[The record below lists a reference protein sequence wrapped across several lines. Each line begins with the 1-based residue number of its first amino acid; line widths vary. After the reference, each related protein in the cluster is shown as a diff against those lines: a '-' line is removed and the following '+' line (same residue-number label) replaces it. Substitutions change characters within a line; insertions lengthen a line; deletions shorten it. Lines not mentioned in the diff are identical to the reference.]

1 MWRLIVLSLRSKK
14 HTENVWKHLHRDCQA
29 ILGHREIS
37 TMATHLGCSSFP
49 LKTVTS
55 HNAYVYRNQI
65 IMISNSIMESCW
77 DFMLQMILILC
88 VLMYYSNY
96 RWHSESPKC
105 VNSPTSIM
113 LQRETCWRP
122 CRPASNHKSSPWNA
136 GLLQV
141 IPWYSHIKGPEVG
154 PE

>member
-1 MWRLIVLSLRSKK
+1 MWGLIVLSLRSKK

-77 DFMLQMILILC
+77 DFMLQMIQILC
-88 VLMYYSNY
+88 VLMYYCNY
-96 RWHSESPKC
+96 RWHSESPKWPKN

-122 CRPASNHKSSPWNA
+122 CRPASNRETPVCCK
-136 GLLQV
+136 
-141 IPWYSHIKGPEVG
+141 YSHIKGPEVG